1 MRFTFLF
8 ILAFLLLPSLALS
21 QSKTL
26 DDLNREKSKLLSLIE
41 QSNKMM
47 EEYANRRDNEMM
59 RISVVDDKIAKRRA
73 LIEVYNNE
81 IKAYNEQISLI
92 NKQIDSVGVEL
103 QRQKDEYAELLR
115 KIQAARQWLLSA
127 GIHSLS
133 QVVQPELSAFPL
145 STPICRLSQ
154 ADVSSAYRDE
164 RADGNSQSLCIS
176 KTYCHKHLPYEDK

>member
-1 MRFTFLF
+1 MRFTSLF
-8 ILAFLLLPSLALS
+8 ILILSLIPSLALS

-41 QSNKMM
+41 QNNKMM

-81 IKAYNEQISLI
+81 IQAYNEQISLI

-115 KIQAARQWLLSA
+115 KIQARGNGYSPLAYILSA
-127 GIHSLS
+127 KSFS
-133 QVVQPELSAFPL
+133 QKLPAFPFP
-145 STPICRLSQ
+145 TPICRLSQ
-154 ADVSSAYRDE
+154 AVVPPTHRDKG
-164 RADGNSQSLCIS
+164 ANGYS
-176 KTYCHKHLPYEDK
+176 